1 MPLFSVEYTYP
12 VQFADGRDTTRPD
25 HRAWLSKL
33 NSEGVVRM
41 AGPYADGSGALIL
54 LDCADEQAAKDILAA
69 DPFAVAGYVGEVRIN
84 KWVSVFG
91 PFSD

>member
-12 VQFADGRDTTRPD
+12 AEFAGGRDETRPD

-33 NSEGVVRM
+33 HGEGVVRM
-41 AGPYADGSGALIL
+41 AGPYADGSGAVIL
-54 LDCADEQAAKDILAA
+54 LDCADEQTAKDILAA
-69 DPFAVAGYVGEVRIN
+69 DPFAIAGYVGDVRIS